1 MQIYVNPSKPKHNI
15 LEKRFEDWN
24 GLKNERIQKI
34 NYKLRKKPQKY
45 QTLDQNFQN
54 NKMMSHL
61 SELSPLNLGKEY

>member
-34 NYKLRKKPQKY
+34 NYKLRKKPQEY
-45 QTLDQNFQN
+45 QTLDAKLSKQQNDE
-54 NKMMSHL
+54 SHV
-61 SELSPLNLGKEY
+61 